1 MYIALALLGEPVLL
15 FFYRFFFPEYKVRT
29 VSAAGANKRQ

>member
-15 FFYRFFFPEYKVRT
+15 FFIFFFPEYKVRT